1 MAHATAPQPNVLDF
15 ADRCQTLS
23 MLPLEI
29 VRCIRGYTDQYD
41 WNISKKW
48 DAGLIW
54 EDAITHEY
62 YLKELSQY
70 HDEVSEWSLY
80 GQSLLLKF
88 SEEERFSS
96 EPLNEPPPYSETNYS
111 SLREYYLQR
120 IRWLNGH

>member
-1 MAHATAPQPNVLDF
+1 MAQPDVLNF
-15 ADRCQTLS
+15 ADRQQTLS

-48 DAGLIW
+48 DASLIW
-54 EDAITHEY
+54 EDAMIHEY
-62 YLKELSQY
+62 YLKEQNQY

-88 SEEERFSS
+88 GEERFPR
-96 EPLNEPPPYSETNYS
+96 EPLKEPPPYSESNYS
-111 SLREYYLQR
+111 SPQDYYLQR